1 MVVDEACSN
10 DFPSR
15 HILSWHPLSTLYVL
29 SYGIMIYDYF
39 LTMSLEVNLVWAS
52 NWSRSKALY
61 LGTTYVGFLRMALQS
76 YTIFRPC
83 LSATAVARLDV
94 IGTGLVVVMGI
105 ISELVLSFR
114 TLSIWE
120 RSRRVG
126 MGLIVGFSLLVSSC
140 LVLVYICLKEE
151 KIDKLTPSRVGVLY
165 LAGCIL
171 SMTYDSSMLSLNLYK
186 AKQHCVLANFSD
198 IPVDYNQTQLAS
210 VLFRDGILYYVY
222 IIGLTFS
229 NIPVII
235 VKNVS
240 LVANL
245 LQIQMTLRSVLTKQM
260 FLNLRTVASSQVETW
275 MPGRGLTLPTIS
287 FAPRDEAP
295 NSHFG
300 TVSGRMAGRD
310 EISTQHGLEGEGAI
324 EEII

>member
-1 MVVDEACSN
+1 
-10 DFPSR
+10 
-15 HILSWHPLSTLYVL
+15 
-29 SYGIMIYDYF
+29 MIYDYF
-39 LTMSLEVNLVWAS
+39 LTISLEVNLVWAS
-52 NWSRSKALY
+52 KWSLPKVLY
-61 LGTTYVGFLRMALQS
+61 LGTTYVGFLRIALQS
-76 YTIFRPC
+76 YSIFRPC
-83 LSATAVARLDV
+83 LSSTAVARLDV
-94 IGTGLVVVMGI
+94 IGTGLVVVMAI

-114 TLSIWE
+114 TWSIWE
-120 RSRRVG
+120 RSRRAG
-126 MGLIVGFSLLVSSC
+126 IGLIVGFSLLVSSC
-140 LVLVYICLKEE
+140 LVLVYVGLKEE
-151 KIDKLTPSRVGVLY
+151 KIDKLTPSKVGIIY

-171 SMTYDSSMLSLNLYK
+171 SMMYDSSMLSLNLYK
-186 AKQHCVLANFSD
+186 AKQHFSD

-222 IIGLTFS
+222 IIGLTSS

-245 LQIQMTLRSVLTKQM
+245 LQIQMTLRSVLAKQM

-275 MPGRGLTLPTIS
+275 MPGRGLTLPTVS
-287 FAPRDEAP
+287 FAPRNEDP
-295 NSHFG
+295 NSHLS

-310 EISTQHGLEGEGAI
+310 EISTQHGLEGEGVI